1 MAYKII
7 VAPAANL
14 DIIEGIDWY
23 NKEQPGLGLMFY
35 KQVHAIIKHIR
46 KNPFS
51 FAIRYQ
57 TSHTALV
64 DKFPY
69 MIHYFVDTQTKT
81 IVITS
86 VLHTSRNPK
95 IWDDRPAKI

>member
-7 VAPAANL
+7 VDPAANL
-14 DIIEGIDWY
+14 DIIESMDWY
-23 NKEQPGLGLMFY
+23 NKEQPELGIKFY
-35 KQVHAIIKHIR
+35 KQVQTVLKYIR

-51 FAIRYQ
+51 FTIRYK

-69 MIHYFVDTQTKT
+69 MVHYFVDTQTKT
-81 IVITS
+81 IIITS
-86 VLHTSRNPK
+86 ILISTSTK
-95 IWDDRPAKI
+95 

>member
-7 VAPAANL
+7 VDPTANL
-14 DIIEGIDWY
+14 DIIESMDWY
-23 NKEQPGLGLMFY
+23 NKEQPGLGIKFY
-35 KQVHAIIKHIR
+35 KQVQAVLKYIR

-51 FAIRYQ
+51 FTIRYK

-69 MIHYFVDTQTKT
+69 MVHYFVDTQTKT
-81 IVITS
+81 IIITS
-86 VLHTSRNPK
+86 ILHTSRDPK
-95 IWDDRPAKI
+95 MWGD